1 MTKNQSPRGLDT
13 SAVSSFEDAYSTGGH
28 PSRRARL
35 RESGEYIEPVVE
47 QGESLAESSA
57 DEFAPTVDDIRSGR
71 FPATT
76 ALSIVPP
83 ARGFASEEL
92 LPDSLEAGSSESGT
106 STAGSSA
113 ANATAVVG
121 AHLSGSRRVA
131 SATAESVEKAQ
142 EEKTPNEKAKP
153 SASGAQADSASAKS
167 VPVKKAPGK
176 AKQPSLAKSGS
187 LASLCVMYG
196 AGIAFVTT
204 MVVSNGIGAEGS
216 GEFFRLMALFAIAIS
231 LVTFGADTGLV
242 RTMSAQRAL
251 GRYGVLPQ
259 LIRYGLIPSLVTS
272 VLLVAGVYIYTEIV
286 PMAPQYQAAM
296 RVSSAFVLIA
306 ALMTVFFG
314 ALRGLHRVVTFTLLQ
329 NVLLPTLRFAAVGLV
344 VLFSGQLMDLVY
356 AWTIP
361 VAITAVVALWL
372 LERAFPSEEHV
383 EVLSSEDSPP
393 ETFRSFWGFSS
404 ARGVATIVETILE
417 WIDVLVVTAFLG
429 AAAGGIYGA
438 VNRCVRV
445 GTMIEH
451 TGRVVTGPSISAALA
466 TRQLDR
472 ARDIFLSTTRVLTAL
487 SWPFYLSLAFFGPV
501 LLGFFGKGFEA
512 GAGILWVIC
521 PAAMLSMSAGGV
533 QSVLLM
539 SGKSRW
545 QLLNKLSSLVVAVTL
560 NFTLVPVWGLYGAVT
575 AWASALLI
583 DTFLASYQVFR
594 LVGIRAS
601 AREMAPSLFLGAA
614 VPTVCALASLAF
626 LGQSVLG
633 VIVYVV
639 LLVPVYGA
647 VLYRFRKALGIE
659 RFLSARR
666 AKS

>member
-13 SAVSSFEDAYSTGGH
+13 SAVSSFDDAYSTGGH

-35 RESGEYIEPVVE
+35 RESGEYVEPVVE
-47 QGESLAESSA
+47 EAESSA

-83 ARGFASEEL
+83 AQGFAPKESLPESLVADSEAT
-92 LPDSLEAGSSESGT
+92 DSAD
-106 STAGSSA
+106 
-113 ANATAVVG
+113 
-121 AHLSGSRRVA
+121 A
-131 SATAESVEKAQ
+131 SATAAAGAHLPGSRRIALATAESADSK
-142 EEKTPNEKAKP
+142 
-153 SASGAQADSASAKS
+153 AQADSGS
-167 VPVKKAPGK
+167 VKDAPVSTPAKKAPAKG
-176 AKQPSLAKSGS
+176 KQPSLAKSGS

-259 LIRYGLIPSLVTS
+259 LIRYGLIPALMTS
-272 VLLVAGVYIYTEIV
+272 MLLVAGVYIYTEVV
-286 PMAPQYQAAM
+286 PMAPEYQSAM
-296 RVSSAFVLIA
+296 RVSSAFVLVA

-314 ALRGLHRVVTFTLLQ
+314 ALRGLHRVVTFTVLQ

-356 AWTIP
+356 AWTVP

-372 LERAFPSEEHV
+372 LERAFPNEEHV
-383 EVLSSEDSPP
+383 EVLPSEDSPT

-404 ARGVATIVETILE
+404 ARGVATVVETILE
-417 WIDVLVVTAFLG
+417 WIDVLVVTTFLG

-472 ARDIFLSTTRVLTAL
+472 AREIFLSTTRVLTAL

-501 LLGFFGKGFEA
+501 LLHFFGKGFEA

-601 AREMAPSLFLGAA
+601 VREMAPSLFLGAA
-614 VPTVCALASLAF
+614 VPTACALASLAV

-647 VLYRFRKALGIE
+647 VLFRFRKALGIE

>member
-1 MTKNQSPRGLDT
+1 MTKDQSPRGLDT
-13 SAVSSFEDAYSTGGH
+13 ASVSSFDDAYSMGGH

-35 RESGEYIEPVVE
+35 RESGEYVNPVVE
-47 QGESLAESSA
+47 QSDSQAESSA

-83 ARGFASEEL
+83 AQGFAPEKSL
-92 LPDSLEAGSSESGT
+92 SDSLEASSSGT
-106 STAGSSA
+106 STAGSSEA
-113 ANATAVVG
+113 SSATVVG
-121 AHLSGSRRVA
+121 AHLPGSRRTA
-131 SATAESVEKAQ
+131 SATVESADSKAQ
-142 EEKTPNEKAKP
+142 T
-153 SASGAQADSASAKS
+153 DSASAKDA
-167 VPVKKAPGK
+167 PAKDAPAKKAPTKG
-176 AKQPSLAKSGS
+176 KQPSLAKSGS

-259 LIRYGLIPSLVTS
+259 LIQYGLIPSLVTS
-272 VLLVAGVYIYTEIV
+272 VLLVAGVYIYTEVV
-286 PMAPQYQAAM
+286 PMAPEYQSAM
-296 RVSSAFVLIA
+296 RVSSAFVLVA

-314 ALRGLHRVVTFTLLQ
+314 ALRGLHRVVTFTVLQ

-344 VLFSGQLMDLVY
+344 VLFSGQLMELVY

-372 LERAFPSEEHV
+372 LERAFPNEEHV
-383 EVLSSEDSPP
+383 EVLPSEDSPT

-404 ARGVATIVETILE
+404 ARGVATVVETILE

-472 ARDIFLSTTRVLTAL
+472 AREIFLSTTRVLTAL

-501 LLGFFGKGFEA
+501 LLHFFGKGFEA

-601 AREMAPSLFLGAA
+601 VREMAPSLFLGAA
-614 VPTVCALASLAF
+614 VPTACALASLAV

-647 VLYRFRKALGIE
+647 VLFRFRKALGIE

>member
-1 MTKNQSPRGLDT
+1 MTNPADMASG
-13 SAVSSFEDAYSTGGH
+13 GGH
-28 PSRRARL
+28 PRRRARL
-35 RESGEYIEPVVE
+35 RKEA
-47 QGESLAESSA
+47 QALAEEVA
-57 DEFAPTVDDIRSGR
+57 LAEEYDEFVPTVDDIRSGR

-76 ALSIVPP
+76 ALPIVPP
-83 ARGFASEEL
+83 ARDFAS
-92 LPDSLEAGSSESGT
+92 AG
-106 STAGSSA
+106 GSSA
-113 ANATAVVG
+113 FSESSPSVASVESADVRPGG
-121 AHLSGSRRVA
+121 AHRGGSRRMVR
-131 SATAESVEKAQ
+131 SGSV
-142 EEKTPNEKAKP
+142 
-153 SASGAQADSASAKS
+153 SGASSASAVQAAK
-167 VPVKKAPGK
+167 VGQGK
-176 AKQPSLAKSGS
+176 KQPSLAKSGS

-204 MVVSNGIGAEGS
+204 MVVSNGIGAAGS

-242 RTMSAQRAL
+242 RTISAQRAL
-251 GRYGVLPQ
+251 GRYGLLPQ
-259 LIRYGLIPSLVTS
+259 LIRYGLVPSLVTS
-272 VLLVAGVYIYTEIV
+272 VFLIAGVYVYSFLV
-286 PMAPQYQAAM
+286 PMAPEYQAAM

-314 ALRGLHRVVTFTLLQ
+314 ALRGLHRVVTFTVLQ

-356 AWTIP
+356 AWTVP
-361 VAITAVVALWL
+361 VAITAIVALWL
-372 LERAFPSEEHV
+372 LERAFPNEEHM
-383 EVLSSEDSPP
+383 ELLPSEDSPE
-393 ETFRSFWGFSS
+393 ETFRSFWSFSS
-404 ARGVATIVETILE
+404 ARGVATVVETILE

-429 AAAGGIYGA
+429 AAAGGVYGA

-466 TRQLDR
+466 TRQLNR

-501 LLGFFGKGFEA
+501 LLHFFGKGFES

-545 QLLNKLSSLVVAVTL
+545 QLLNKLSSLVVAVVL

-575 AWASALLI
+575 AWSSALLI

-601 AREMAPSLFLGAA
+601 WREMTPSLFLGAA
-614 VPTVCALASLAF
+614 VPTVCALVALLL

-633 VIVYVV
+633 VIVYAV
-639 LLVPVYGA
+639 LLVPVYGG
-647 VLYRFRKALGIE
+647 VLFRFRKALGIE

-666 AKS
+666 AKSVTS

>member
-1 MTKNQSPRGLDT
+1 MTKDQSPRGLDT
-13 SAVSSFEDAYSTGGH
+13 ASVSSFDDAYSMGGH

-35 RESGEYIEPVVE
+35 RESGEYVDPVVE
-47 QGESLAESSA
+47 QSDSQAESSA

-83 ARGFASEEL
+83 AQGFAPEKSL
-92 LPDSLEAGSSESGT
+92 SDSLEASSSGT
-106 STAGSSA
+106 STAGSSEA
-113 ANATAVVG
+113 SSATVVG
-121 AHLSGSRRVA
+121 AHLPGSRRTA
-131 SATAESVEKAQ
+131 SATVESADSKAQ
-142 EEKTPNEKAKP
+142 T
-153 SASGAQADSASAKS
+153 DSASAK
-167 VPVKKAPGK
+167 KAPTKG
-176 AKQPSLAKSGS
+176 KQPSLAKSGS

-259 LIRYGLIPSLVTS
+259 LIQYGLIPSLVTS
-272 VLLVAGVYIYTEIV
+272 VLLVAGVYIYTEVV
-286 PMAPQYQAAM
+286 PMAPEYQSAM
-296 RVSSAFVLIA
+296 RVSSAFVLVA

-314 ALRGLHRVVTFTLLQ
+314 ALRGLHRVVTFTVLQ

-344 VLFSGQLMDLVY
+344 VLFSGQLMELVY

-372 LERAFPSEEHV
+372 LERAFPNEEHV
-383 EVLSSEDSPP
+383 EVLPSEDSPT

-404 ARGVATIVETILE
+404 ARGVATVVETILE

-472 ARDIFLSTTRVLTAL
+472 AREIFLSTTRVLTAL

-501 LLGFFGKGFEA
+501 LLHFFGKGFEA

-601 AREMAPSLFLGAA
+601 VREMAPSLFLGAA
-614 VPTVCALASLAF
+614 VPTACALASLAV

-647 VLYRFRKALGIE
+647 VLFRFRKALGIE

>member
-1 MTKNQSPRGLDT
+1 MTKNQSPRGLET
-13 SAVSSFEDAYSTGGH
+13 TAVSAFDDAYSTGGH

-35 RESGEYIEPVVE
+35 RESGEYVEPVVE
-47 QGESLAESSA
+47 QADSLAESSA

-83 ARGFASEEL
+83 ARGFASEES
-92 LPDSLEAGSSESGT
+92 LPDSVEAGSLGSGT
-106 STAGSSA
+106 SAAGSSA
-113 ANATAVVG
+113 ANATAVAG
-121 AHLSGSRRVA
+121 AHLAGSRRVA
-131 SATAESVEKAQ
+131 PATAESANKVQ
-142 EEKTPNEKAKP
+142 CEKTDSSVAVAET
-153 SASGAQADSASAKS
+153 DSASAKS
-167 VPVKKAPGK
+167 APVKKTPGK
-176 AKQPSLAKSGS
+176 GKQPSLAKSGS

-216 GEFFRLMALFAIAIS
+216 GEFFRLMALFAISIS
-231 LVTFGADTGLV
+231 LVTFGADSGLV

-272 VLLVAGVYIYTEIV
+272 VLLVAGVYIYTELV
-286 PMAPQYQAAM
+286 PMAPEYQAAM
-296 RVSSAFVLIA
+296 RVSSAFILVA

-356 AWTIP
+356 AWTVP
-361 VAITAVVALWL
+361 VAITAVVALWR

-383 EVLSSEDSPP
+383 EVLPSEDSPT

-404 ARGVATIVETILE
+404 ARGVATVVETILE
-417 WIDVLVVTAFLG
+417 WIDVLVVAAFLG
-429 AAAGGIYGA
+429 AAAGGVYGA

-445 GTMIEH
+445 GAMIEH

-472 ARDIFLSTTRVLTAL
+472 AREIFLSTTRVLTAL

-601 AREMAPSLFLGAA
+601 LREMAPSLFLGAA
-614 VPTVCALASLAF
+614 VPTACALVSLTF

-633 VIVYVV
+633 LIVYVV

>member
-1 MTKNQSPRGLDT
+1 MTKNQSPRGLET
-13 SAVSSFEDAYSTGGH
+13 TAVSAFDDAYSTGGH

-35 RESGEYIEPVVE
+35 RESGEYVDPVVE
-47 QGESLAESSA
+47 QADSQAESST

-131 SATAESVEKAQ
+131 SATAESADSK
-142 EEKTPNEKAKP
+142 
-153 SASGAQADSASAKS
+153 AQADSASVKDAP
-167 VPVKKAPGK
+167 VNTPVKKAPAKG
-176 AKQPSLAKSGS
+176 KQPSLAKSGS

-272 VLLVAGVYIYTEIV
+272 VLLVAGVYIYTEMV
-286 PMAPQYQAAM
+286 PMAPEYQAAM
-296 RVSSAFVLIA
+296 RVSSAFVLVA

-344 VLFSGQLMDLVY
+344 VLFSGQLMELVY

-383 EVLSSEDSPP
+383 EVLPSEDSPT

-404 ARGVATIVETILE
+404 ARGVATVVETILE

-472 ARDIFLSTTRVLTAL
+472 AREIFLSTTRVLTAL

-501 LLGFFGKGFEA
+501 LLHFFGKGFEA

-601 AREMAPSLFLGAA
+601 VREMAPSLFLGAA

-647 VLYRFRKALGIE
+647 VLFRFRKALGIE

>member
-1 MTKNQSPRGLDT
+1 MTKDQSPRGLDT
-13 SAVSSFEDAYSTGGH
+13 ASVSSFDDAYSMGGH

-35 RESGEYIEPVVE
+35 RESGEYVDPVVE
-47 QGESLAESSA
+47 QSDSQAESSA

-83 ARGFASEEL
+83 AQGFAPEKSL
-92 LPDSLEAGSSESGT
+92 SDSLEASSSGT
-106 STAGSSA
+106 STAGSSEA
-113 ANATAVVG
+113 SSATVVG
-121 AHLSGSRRVA
+121 AHLPGSRRTA
-131 SATAESVEKAQ
+131 SATVESADSKAQ
-142 EEKTPNEKAKP
+142 T
-153 SASGAQADSASAKS
+153 DSASAKDA
-167 VPVKKAPGK
+167 PAKKAPTKG
-176 AKQPSLAKSGS
+176 KQPSLAKSGS

-259 LIRYGLIPSLVTS
+259 LIQYGLIPSLVTS
-272 VLLVAGVYIYTEIV
+272 VLLVAGVYIYTEVV
-286 PMAPQYQAAM
+286 PMAPEYQSAM
-296 RVSSAFVLIA
+296 RVSSAFVLVA

-314 ALRGLHRVVTFTLLQ
+314 ALRGLHRVVTFTVLQ

-344 VLFSGQLMDLVY
+344 VLFSGQLMELVY

-372 LERAFPSEEHV
+372 LERAFPNEEHV
-383 EVLSSEDSPP
+383 EVLPSEDSPT

-404 ARGVATIVETILE
+404 ARGVATVVETILE

-472 ARDIFLSTTRVLTAL
+472 AREIFLSTTRVLTAL

-501 LLGFFGKGFEA
+501 LLHFFGKGFEA

-601 AREMAPSLFLGAA
+601 VREMAPSLFLGAA
-614 VPTVCALASLAF
+614 VPTACALASLAVM
-626 LGQSVLG
+626 GQSVLG

-647 VLYRFRKALGIE
+647 VLFRFRKALGVE

>member
-1 MTKNQSPRGLDT
+1 MTKDQSPRGLDT
-13 SAVSSFEDAYSTGGH
+13 ASVSSFDDAYSMGGH

-35 RESGEYIEPVVE
+35 RESGEYVDPVVE
-47 QGESLAESSA
+47 QSDSQAESSA

-83 ARGFASEEL
+83 AQGFAPEKSL
-92 LPDSLEAGSSESGT
+92 SDSLEASSSGT
-106 STAGSSA
+106 STAGSSEA
-113 ANATAVVG
+113 SSATVVG
-121 AHLSGSRRVA
+121 AHLPGSRRTA
-131 SATAESVEKAQ
+131 SATVESADSKAQ
-142 EEKTPNEKAKP
+142 T
-153 SASGAQADSASAKS
+153 DSASAKDA
-167 VPVKKAPGK
+167 PAKKAPTKG
-176 AKQPSLAKSGS
+176 KQPSLAKSGS

-272 VLLVAGVYIYTEIV
+272 VLLVVGVYVYTEIA
-286 PMAPQYQAAM
+286 PMAPEYQAAM
-296 RVSSAFVLIA
+296 RVSSAFVLVA

-314 ALRGLHRVVTFTLLQ
+314 ALRGLHRVVTFTVLQ

-344 VLFSGQLMDLVY
+344 VLFSGQLMELVY

-372 LERAFPSEEHV
+372 LERAFPNEEHV
-383 EVLSSEDSPP
+383 EVLPSEDSPT

-404 ARGVATIVETILE
+404 ARGVATVVETILE

-472 ARDIFLSTTRVLTAL
+472 AREIFLSTTRVLTAL

-501 LLGFFGKGFEA
+501 LLHFFGKGFEA

-601 AREMAPSLFLGAA
+601 VREMAPSLFLGAA
-614 VPTVCALASLAF
+614 VPTACALASLAV

-647 VLYRFRKALGIE
+647 VLFRFRKALGIE

>member
-1 MTKNQSPRGLDT
+1 MTNNQSPRGLDT
-13 SAVSSFEDAYSTGGH
+13 SAVSSFDDAYSTGGH

-35 RESGEYIEPVVE
+35 RESGEYMDPVVE
-47 QGESLAESSA
+47 QTDSVA

-83 ARGFASEEL
+83 ARGFASEES
-92 LPDSLEAGSSESGT
+92 LPDSLEAGT
-106 STAGSSA
+106 SDAGSSA
-113 ANATAVVG
+113 ASATAVAG

-131 SATAESVEKAQ
+131 SATAESADSKV
-142 EEKTPNEKAKP
+142 
-153 SASGAQADSASAKS
+153 QADSASTKNA
-167 VPVKKAPGK
+167 PVTKAPAKG
-176 AKQPSLAKSGS
+176 KQPSLAKSGS

-272 VLLVAGVYIYTEIV
+272 VLLVVGVYVYTEIA
-286 PMAPQYQAAM
+286 PMAPEYQAAM
-296 RVSSAFVLIA
+296 RVSSAFVLVA

-314 ALRGLHRVVTFTLLQ
+314 ALRGLHRVVTFTVLQ

-344 VLFSGQLMDLVY
+344 VLFSGQLMELVY

-372 LERAFPSEEHV
+372 LERAFPNEEHV
-383 EVLSSEDSPP
+383 EVLPSEDSPT

-404 ARGVATIVETILE
+404 ARGVATVVETILE

-472 ARDIFLSTTRVLTAL
+472 ARDIF
-487 SWPFYLSLAFFGPV
+487 
-501 LLGFFGKGFEA
+501 
-512 GAGILWVIC
+512 
-521 PAAMLSMSAGGV
+521 
-533 QSVLLM
+533 
-539 SGKSRW
+539 
-545 QLLNKLSSLVVAVTL
+545 
-560 NFTLVPVWGLYGAVT
+560 
-575 AWASALLI
+575 
-583 DTFLASYQVFR
+583 
-594 LVGIRAS
+594 
-601 AREMAPSLFLGAA
+601 
-614 VPTVCALASLAF
+614 
-626 LGQSVLG
+626 
-633 VIVYVV
+633 
-639 LLVPVYGA
+639 
-647 VLYRFRKALGIE
+647 
-659 RFLSARR
+659 
-666 AKS
+666 

>member
-1 MTKNQSPRGLDT
+1 MTKNQSPRGLET
-13 SAVSSFEDAYSTGGH
+13 TAVSAFDDAYSTGGH
-28 PSRRARL
+28 PSHRARL
-35 RESGEYIEPVVE
+35 RESGEYVEPVVE
-47 QGESLAESSA
+47 QADSLAESSA

-83 ARGFASEEL
+83 ARGFASEES
-92 LPDSLEAGSSESGT
+92 LPDSVEAGSLGSGT
-106 STAGSSA
+106 SAAGSSA
-113 ANATAVVG
+113 ANATAVAG
-121 AHLSGSRRVA
+121 AHLAGSRRVA
-131 SATAESVEKAQ
+131 PATAESANKVQ
-142 EEKTPNEKAKP
+142 CEKTDSSVAVAET
-153 SASGAQADSASAKS
+153 DSASAKS
-167 VPVKKAPGK
+167 APVKKTPGK
-176 AKQPSLAKSGS
+176 GKQPSLAKSGS

-216 GEFFRLMALFAIAIS
+216 GEFFRLMALFAISIS

-272 VLLVAGVYIYTEIV
+272 VLLVAGVYIYTELV
-286 PMAPQYQAAM
+286 PMAPEYQAAM
-296 RVSSAFVLIA
+296 RVSSAFILVA

-356 AWTIP
+356 AWTVP
-361 VAITAVVALWL
+361 VAITAVVALWR

-383 EVLSSEDSPP
+383 EVLPSEDSPT

-404 ARGVATIVETILE
+404 ARGVATVVETILE
-417 WIDVLVVTAFLG
+417 WIDVLVVAAFLG
-429 AAAGGIYGA
+429 AAAGGVYGA

-445 GTMIEH
+445 GAMIEH

-472 ARDIFLSTTRVLTAL
+472 AREIFLSTTRVLTAL

-501 LLGFFGKGFEA
+501 LLGFFGKGFES

-601 AREMAPSLFLGAA
+601 LREMAPSLFLGAA
-614 VPTVCALASLAF
+614 VPTACALVSLTF

-633 VIVYVV
+633 LIVYVV

>member
-1 MTKNQSPRGLDT
+1 
-13 SAVSSFEDAYSTGGH
+13 
-28 PSRRARL
+28 
-35 RESGEYIEPVVE
+35 
-47 QGESLAESSA
+47 
-57 DEFAPTVDDIRSGR
+57 
-71 FPATT
+71 
-76 ALSIVPP
+76 
-83 ARGFASEEL
+83 
-92 LPDSLEAGSSESGT
+92 
-106 STAGSSA
+106 
-113 ANATAVVG
+113 
-121 AHLSGSRRVA
+121 
-131 SATAESVEKAQ
+131 
-142 EEKTPNEKAKP
+142 
-153 SASGAQADSASAKS
+153 
-167 VPVKKAPGK
+167 
-176 AKQPSLAKSGS
+176 
-187 LASLCVMYG
+187 MYG

-259 LIRYGLIPSLVTS
+259 LIRYGLIPALMTS
-272 VLLVAGVYIYTEIV
+272 VLLVAGVYIYTEVV
-286 PMAPQYQAAM
+286 PMAPEYQSAM
-296 RVSSAFVLIA
+296 RVSSAFVLVA

-314 ALRGLHRVVTFTLLQ
+314 ALRGLHRVVTFTVLQ

-356 AWTIP
+356 AWTVP

-372 LERAFPSEEHV
+372 LERAFPNEEHV
-383 EVLSSEDSPP
+383 EVLPSEDSPT

-404 ARGVATIVETILE
+404 ARGVATVVETILE

-472 ARDIFLSTTRVLTAL
+472 AREIFLSTTRVLTAL

-501 LLGFFGKGFEA
+501 LLHFFGKGFEA

-601 AREMAPSLFLGAA
+601 VREMAPSLFLGAA
-614 VPTVCALASLAF
+614 VPTACALASLAV

-647 VLYRFRKALGIE
+647 VLFRFRKALGIE

>member
-1 MTKNQSPRGLDT
+1 MTKNQSPRGIDT
-13 SAVSSFEDAYSTGGH
+13 SAVSAFEDAYSMGGH

-35 RESGEYIEPVVE
+35 RESGEYVNPVAE
-47 QGESLAESSA
+47 QADSQAESSA
-57 DEFAPTVDDIRSGR
+57 DELAPTVDDIRSGR

-83 ARGFASEEL
+83 ARGFASEES
-92 LPDSLEAGSSESGT
+92 LPDSLEAGSSETGSLESGT
-106 STAGSSA
+106 SPAGSSA
-113 ANATAVVG
+113 GSATAVVG
-121 AHLSGSRRVA
+121 AHLSGSRRA
-131 SATAESVEKAQ
+131 APATAESA
-142 EEKTPNEKAKP
+142 EEARP

-167 VPVKKAPGK
+167 APVKKVPGK
-176 AKQPSLAKSGS
+176 GKQPSLAKSGS

-272 VLLVAGVYIYTEIV
+272 VLLVAGVYIYTEVV
-286 PMAPQYQAAM
+286 PMAPEYQAAM
-296 RVSSAFVLIA
+296 RVSSAFVLVA

-314 ALRGLHRVVTFTLLQ
+314 ALRGLHRVVTFTVLQ

-356 AWTIP
+356 AWTVP

-372 LERAFPSEEHV
+372 LERTFPSEEHV
-383 EVLSSEDSPP
+383 EVLPSEDSPT

-404 ARGVATIVETILE
+404 ARGVATVVETILE

-472 ARDIFLSTTRVLTAL
+472 AREIFLSTTRVLTAL

-501 LLGFFGKGFEA
+501 LLHFFGKGFEA

-601 AREMAPSLFLGAA
+601 VREMAPSLFLGAA
-614 VPTVCALASLAF
+614 VPTACALASLAV

-647 VLYRFRKALGIE
+647 VLFRFRKALGIE

>member
-1 MTKNQSPRGLDT
+1 MTKNQSPRGIDT
-13 SAVSSFEDAYSTGGH
+13 SAVSSFDDAYSVSGH

-35 RESGEYIEPVVE
+35 RESGEYMEPVAE
-47 QGESLAESSA
+47 QADSQAESSA

-83 ARGFASEEL
+83 ARGFASEES
-92 LPDSLEAGSSESGT
+92 LPDSLEAGSSETGSSVSDT
-106 STAGSSA
+106 SPAGSSA
-113 ANATAVVG
+113 ANATAVAG

-131 SATAESVEKAQ
+131 PATAESAEKA
-142 EEKTPNEKAKP
+142 TP
-153 SASGAQADSASAKS
+153 SASGTQADSASAKS
-167 VPVKKAPGK
+167 APVKKVPGK
-176 AKQPSLAKSGS
+176 GKQPSLAKSGS

-272 VLLVAGVYIYTEIV
+272 VLLVAGVYIYTELV
-286 PMAPQYQAAM
+286 PMAPEYQAAM

-314 ALRGLHRVVTFTLLQ
+314 ALRGLHRVVTFTVLQ

-344 VLFSGQLMDLVY
+344 VLFSGQFMDLVY

-383 EVLSSEDSPP
+383 EVLPSEDSPT

-404 ARGVATIVETILE
+404 ARGVATVVETILE

-487 SWPFYLSLAFFGPV
+487 SWPFYLSLAFFGPT

-601 AREMAPSLFLGAA
+601 VREMAPSLFLGAA
-614 VPTVCALASLAF
+614 VPTVCALVSLTF
-626 LGQSVLG
+626 LGQNVLG

>member
-1 MTKNQSPRGLDT
+1 MTKDQSPRGLDT
-13 SAVSSFEDAYSTGGH
+13 ASVSSFDDAYSMGGH

-35 RESGEYIEPVVE
+35 RESGEYVNPVVE
-47 QGESLAESSA
+47 QSDSQAESSA

-83 ARGFASEEL
+83 AQGFA
-92 LPDSLEAGSSESGT
+92 PKDSLPESLVVGSEATDS
-106 STAGSSA
+106 ADASA
-113 ANATAVVG
+113 AAG
-121 AHLSGSRRVA
+121 AHLPGSRRVA
-131 SATAESVEKAQ
+131 SATAESADSK
-142 EEKTPNEKAKP
+142 
-153 SASGAQADSASAKS
+153 AQADSGS
-167 VPVKKAPGK
+167 VKDAPVSTPAKKAPAKG
-176 AKQPSLAKSGS
+176 KQPSLAKSGS

-286 PMAPQYQAAM
+286 PMAPEYQAAM
-296 RVSSAFVLIA
+296 RVSSAFVLVA

-314 ALRGLHRVVTFTLLQ
+314 ALRGLHRVVTFTVLQ

-356 AWTIP
+356 AWTVP

-383 EVLSSEDSPP
+383 EVLPSEDSPA

-404 ARGVATIVETILE
+404 ARGVATVVETILE

-429 AAAGGIYGA
+429 AAAGGVYGA

-472 ARDIFLSTTRVLTAL
+472 AREIFLSTTRVLTAL

-601 AREMAPSLFLGAA
+601 VREMAPSLFLGAA
-614 VPTVCALASLAF
+614 VPTACALVSLTF

>member
-1 MTKNQSPRGLDT
+1 MTKDQSPRGLDT
-13 SAVSSFEDAYSTGGH
+13 ASVSSFDDAYSMGGH

-35 RESGEYIEPVVE
+35 RESGEYVDPVVE
-47 QGESLAESSA
+47 QSDSQAESSA

-83 ARGFASEEL
+83 AQGFTSEDS
-92 LPDSLEAGSSESGT
+92 LPDSLVANSSSSGT
-106 STAGSSA
+106 SAAGSSA
-113 ANATAVVG
+113 ASATAMAG
-121 AHLSGSRRVA
+121 AHLPGSRRIA
-131 SATAESVEKAQ
+131 PSTAEPADKVQ
-142 EEKTPNEKAKP
+142 GEKT
-153 SASGAQADSASAKS
+153 DSSVAVTKTDSVSAKD
-167 VPVKKAPGK
+167 VPAKKAPAKG
-176 AKQPSLAKSGS
+176 KQPSLAKSGS

-272 VLLVAGVYIYTEIV
+272 VLLVVGVYVYTEIA
-286 PMAPQYQAAM
+286 PMAPEYQAAM
-296 RVSSAFVLIA
+296 RVSSAFVLVA

-356 AWTIP
+356 AWTVP

-383 EVLSSEDSPP
+383 EVLPSEDSPT
-393 ETFRSFWGFSS
+393 ETFRSFWSFSS
-404 ARGVATIVETILE
+404 ARGVATVVETILE

-429 AAAGGIYGA
+429 AAAGGVYGA

-472 ARDIFLSTTRVLTAL
+472 AREIFLSTTRVLTAL

-601 AREMAPSLFLGAA
+601 IREMAPSLFLGAA
-614 VPTVCALASLAF
+614 VPTACALVSLTF

>member
-13 SAVSSFEDAYSTGGH
+13 SAVSSFDDAYSTGGH

-35 RESGEYIEPVVE
+35 RESGEYVEPVVE
-47 QGESLAESSA
+47 QADSEAESSA

-83 ARGFASEEL
+83 AQGFTFEES
-92 LPDSLEAGSSESGT
+92 LPDSLEASSSGT
-106 STAGSSA
+106 SDAGSSA
-113 ANATAVVG
+113 ASATAVAG

-131 SATAESVEKAQ
+131 SATAESADSKV
-142 EEKTPNEKAKP
+142 
-153 SASGAQADSASAKS
+153 QADSASTKNA
-167 VPVKKAPGK
+167 PVTKAPAKG
-176 AKQPSLAKSGS
+176 KQPSLAKSGS

-272 VLLVAGVYIYTEIV
+272 VLLVVGVYVYTEIA
-286 PMAPQYQAAM
+286 PMAPEYQAAM
-296 RVSSAFVLIA
+296 RVSSAFVLVA

-314 ALRGLHRVVTFTLLQ
+314 ALRGLHRVVTFTVLQ

-356 AWTIP
+356 AWTVP

-383 EVLSSEDSPP
+383 EVLPSEDSPA

-404 ARGVATIVETILE
+404 ARGVATVVETILE

-472 ARDIFLSTTRVLTAL
+472 AREIFLSTTRVLTAL

-501 LLGFFGKGFEA
+501 LLGFFGKGFES

-601 AREMAPSLFLGAA
+601 IREMAPSLFLGAA
-614 VPTVCALASLAF
+614 VPTACALVSLTF

-647 VLYRFRKALGIE
+647 VLFRFRKALGIE

>member
-1 MTKNQSPRGLDT
+1 MTKNQSPRGLET
-13 SAVSSFEDAYSTGGH
+13 TAVSAFDDAYSTGGH

-35 RESGEYIEPVVE
+35 RESGEYVEPVVE
-47 QGESLAESSA
+47 QADSLAESSA

-83 ARGFASEEL
+83 ARGFASEES
-92 LPDSLEAGSSESGT
+92 LPDSVEAGSLGSGT
-106 STAGSSA
+106 SAAGSSA
-113 ANATAVVG
+113 ANATAVAG
-121 AHLSGSRRVA
+121 AHLAGSRRVA
-131 SATAESVEKAQ
+131 PATAESANKVQ
-142 EEKTPNEKAKP
+142 CEKTDSSVAVAET
-153 SASGAQADSASAKS
+153 DSASAKS
-167 VPVKKAPGK
+167 APVKKTPGK
-176 AKQPSLAKSGS
+176 GKQPSLAKSGS

-216 GEFFRLMALFAIAIS
+216 GEFFRLMALFAISIS

-272 VLLVAGVYIYTEIV
+272 VLLVAGVYIYTELV
-286 PMAPQYQAAM
+286 PMAPEYQAAM
-296 RVSSAFVLIA
+296 RVSSAFILVA

-356 AWTIP
+356 AWTVP
-361 VAITAVVALWL
+361 VAITAVVALWR

-383 EVLSSEDSPP
+383 EVLPSEDSPT

-404 ARGVATIVETILE
+404 ARGVATVVETILE
-417 WIDVLVVTAFLG
+417 WIDVLVVAAFLG
-429 AAAGGIYGA
+429 AAAGGVYGA

-445 GTMIEH
+445 GAMIEH

-472 ARDIFLSTTRVLTAL
+472 AREIFLSTTRVLTAL
-487 SWPFYLSLAFFGPV
+487 SWPFYLSLAFFSPV

-521 PAAMLSMSAGGV
+521 PAAMLSISAGGV

-601 AREMAPSLFLGAA
+601 LREMAPSLFLGAA
-614 VPTVCALASLAF
+614 VPTACALVSLTF

-633 VIVYVV
+633 LIVYVV

>member
-1 MTKNQSPRGLDT
+1 MTKNQSPRGLET
-13 SAVSSFEDAYSTGGH
+13 TAVSAFDDAYSTGGH

-35 RESGEYIEPVVE
+35 RESGEYVDPVVE
-47 QGESLAESSA
+47 QADSQAESST

-131 SATAESVEKAQ
+131 SATAESADSK
-142 EEKTPNEKAKP
+142 
-153 SASGAQADSASAKS
+153 AQADSASVKDAP
-167 VPVKKAPGK
+167 VNTPVKKAPAKG
-176 AKQPSLAKSGS
+176 KQPSLAKSGS

-272 VLLVAGVYIYTEIV
+272 VLLVAGVYIYTEMV
-286 PMAPQYQAAM
+286 PMAPEYQAAM
-296 RVSSAFVLIA
+296 RVSSAFVLVA

-356 AWTIP
+356 AWTVP

-372 LERAFPSEEHV
+372 LERAFPNEEHV
-383 EVLSSEDSPP
+383 EVLPSEEAPT

-404 ARGVATIVETILE
+404 ARGVATVVETILE

-472 ARDIFLSTTRVLTAL
+472 AREIFLSTTRVLTAL

-501 LLGFFGKGFEA
+501 LLGFFGKGFES

-601 AREMAPSLFLGAA
+601 VREMAPSLFLGAA
-614 VPTVCALASLAF
+614 VPTACALVSLTF

>member
-1 MTKNQSPRGLDT
+1 MTKNQSPRGLET
-13 SAVSSFEDAYSTGGH
+13 TAVSAFDDAYSTGGH

-35 RESGEYIEPVVE
+35 RESGEYVDPVVE
-47 QGESLAESSA
+47 QADSQAESST

-131 SATAESVEKAQ
+131 SATAESADSK
-142 EEKTPNEKAKP
+142 
-153 SASGAQADSASAKS
+153 AQADSASVKDAP
-167 VPVKKAPGK
+167 VNTPVKKAPAKG
-176 AKQPSLAKSGS
+176 KQPSLAKSGS

-272 VLLVAGVYIYTEIV
+272 VLLVAGVYIYTEMV
-286 PMAPQYQAAM
+286 PMAPEYQAAM
-296 RVSSAFVLIA
+296 RVSSAFVLVA

-356 AWTIP
+356 AWTVP

-372 LERAFPSEEHV
+372 LERAFPNEEHV
-383 EVLSSEDSPP
+383 EVLPSEEAPT

-404 ARGVATIVETILE
+404 ARGVATVVETILE

-501 LLGFFGKGFEA
+501 LLHFFGKGFES

-545 QLLNKLSSLVVAVTL
+545 QLLNKLSSLVVAVVL

-575 AWASALLI
+575 AWSSALLI

-601 AREMAPSLFLGAA
+601 WREMAPSLFLGAA
-614 VPTVCALASLAF
+614 VPTACALVALLL

-639 LLVPVYGA
+639 LLVPVYRG
-647 VLYRFRKALGIE
+647 VLFRFRKALGIE

-666 AKS
+666 AKSAAS

>member
-1 MTKNQSPRGLDT
+1 MTKNQSPRGLET
-13 SAVSSFEDAYSTGGH
+13 TAVSAFDDAYSTGGH

-35 RESGEYIEPVVE
+35 RESGEYVEPVVE
-47 QGESLAESSA
+47 QADSLAESSA

-83 ARGFASEEL
+83 ARGFASEES
-92 LPDSLEAGSSESGT
+92 LPDSVEAGSLGSGT
-106 STAGSSA
+106 SAAGSSA
-113 ANATAVVG
+113 ANATAVAG
-121 AHLSGSRRVA
+121 AHLAGSRRVA
-131 SATAESVEKAQ
+131 PATAESANKVQ
-142 EEKTPNEKAKP
+142 CEKTDSSVAVAET
-153 SASGAQADSASAKS
+153 DSASAKS
-167 VPVKKAPGK
+167 APVKKTPGK
-176 AKQPSLAKSGS
+176 GKQPSLAKSGS

-216 GEFFRLMALFAIAIS
+216 GEFFRLMALFAISIS

-272 VLLVAGVYIYTEIV
+272 VLLVAGVYIYTELV
-286 PMAPQYQAAM
+286 PMAPEYQAAM
-296 RVSSAFVLIA
+296 RVSSAFILVA

-356 AWTIP
+356 AWTVP
-361 VAITAVVALWL
+361 VAITAVVALWR

-383 EVLSSEDSPP
+383 EVLPSEDSPT

-404 ARGVATIVETILE
+404 ARGVATVMETILE
-417 WIDVLVVTAFLG
+417 WIDVLVVTAFSG
-429 AAAGGIYGA
+429 AVAGGVYGA

-445 GTMIEH
+445 GAMIEH

-472 ARDIFLSTTRVLTAL
+472 AREIFLSTTRVLTAL

-512 GAGILWVIC
+512 GAGIIWVIC

-601 AREMAPSLFLGAA
+601 LREMAPSLFLGAA
-614 VPTVCALASLAF
+614 VPTACALVSLTF

-633 VIVYVV
+633 LIVYVV

>member
-1 MTKNQSPRGLDT
+1 MTKDQSPRGLDT
-13 SAVSSFEDAYSTGGH
+13 ASVSSFDDAYSMGGH

-35 RESGEYIEPVVE
+35 RESGEYVDPVVE
-47 QGESLAESSA
+47 QSDSQAESSA

-83 ARGFASEEL
+83 AQGFAPEKSL
-92 LPDSLEAGSSESGT
+92 SDSLEASSSGT
-106 STAGSSA
+106 STAGSSEA
-113 ANATAVVG
+113 SSATVVG
-121 AHLSGSRRVA
+121 AHLPGSRRTA
-131 SATAESVEKAQ
+131 SATVESADSKAQ
-142 EEKTPNEKAKP
+142 T
-153 SASGAQADSASAKS
+153 DSASAKDA
-167 VPVKKAPGK
+167 PAKDAPAKKAPTKG
-176 AKQPSLAKSGS
+176 KQPSLAKSGS

-259 LIRYGLIPSLVTS
+259 LIQYGLIPSLVTS
-272 VLLVAGVYIYTEIV
+272 VLLVAGVYIYTEVV
-286 PMAPQYQAAM
+286 PMAPEYQSAM
-296 RVSSAFVLIA
+296 RVSSAFVLVA

-314 ALRGLHRVVTFTLLQ
+314 ALRGLHRVVTFTVLQ

-344 VLFSGQLMDLVY
+344 VLFSGQLMELVY

-372 LERAFPSEEHV
+372 LERAFPNEEHV
-383 EVLSSEDSPP
+383 EVLPSEDSPT

-404 ARGVATIVETILE
+404 ARGVATVVETILE

-472 ARDIFLSTTRVLTAL
+472 AREIFLSTTRVLTAL

-501 LLGFFGKGFEA
+501 LLHFFGKGFEA

-601 AREMAPSLFLGAA
+601 VREMAPSLFLGAA

-647 VLYRFRKALGIE
+647 VLFRFRKALGIE

>member
-1 MTKNQSPRGLDT
+1 MTKDQSPRGLDT
-13 SAVSSFEDAYSTGGH
+13 ASVSSFDDAYSMGGH

-35 RESGEYIEPVVE
+35 RESGEYVDPVVE
-47 QGESLAESSA
+47 QSDSQAESSA

-83 ARGFASEEL
+83 AQGFAPEKSL
-92 LPDSLEAGSSESGT
+92 SDSLEASSSGT
-106 STAGSSA
+106 STAGSSEA
-113 ANATAVVG
+113 SSATVVG
-121 AHLSGSRRVA
+121 AHLPGSRRTA
-131 SATAESVEKAQ
+131 SATVESADSKAQ
-142 EEKTPNEKAKP
+142 T
-153 SASGAQADSASAKS
+153 DSASAKDA
-167 VPVKKAPGK
+167 PAKKAPTKG
-176 AKQPSLAKSGS
+176 KQPSLAKSGS

-259 LIRYGLIPSLVTS
+259 LIRYGLIPALMTS
-272 VLLVAGVYIYTEIV
+272 MLLVAGVYIYTEVV
-286 PMAPQYQAAM
+286 PMAPEYQSAM
-296 RVSSAFVLIA
+296 RVSSAFVLVA

-314 ALRGLHRVVTFTLLQ
+314 ALRGLHRVVTFTVLQ

-356 AWTIP
+356 AWTVP

-372 LERAFPSEEHV
+372 LERAFPNEEHV
-383 EVLSSEDSPP
+383 EVLPSEDSPT

-404 ARGVATIVETILE
+404 ARGVATVVETILE
-417 WIDVLVVTAFLG
+417 WIDVLVVTTFLG

-451 TGRVVTGPSISAALA
+451 TGRVVTAPSISAALA

-472 ARDIFLSTTRVLTAL
+472 AREIFLSTTRVLTAL

-501 LLGFFGKGFEA
+501 LLHFFGKGFEA

-601 AREMAPSLFLGAA
+601 VREMAPSLFLGAA
-614 VPTVCALASLAF
+614 VPTACALASLAV

-647 VLYRFRKALGIE
+647 VLFRFRKALGIE

>member
-35 RESGEYIEPVVE
+35 RESGEYVEPVVE
-47 QGESLAESSA
+47 QADPQAESSA

-83 ARGFASEEL
+83 AQGFAPKESLPESLVADSEAT
-92 LPDSLEAGSSESGT
+92 DSADT
-106 STAGSSA
+106 SA
-113 ANATAVVG
+113 AVAG
-121 AHLSGSRRVA
+121 AHLPGSRRVA
-131 SATAESVEKAQ
+131 SATAESADSK
-142 EEKTPNEKAKP
+142 
-153 SASGAQADSASAKS
+153 AQADSGSAKDAP
-167 VPVKKAPGK
+167 VNTPVNAPVKKAPTKG
-176 AKQPSLAKSGS
+176 KQPSLAKSGS

-272 VLLVAGVYIYTEIV
+272 VLLVAGVYIYTELV
-286 PMAPQYQAAM
+286 PMAPEYQAAM
-296 RVSSAFVLIA
+296 RVSSAFVLVA

-314 ALRGLHRVVTFTLLQ
+314 ALRGLHRVVTFTVLQ

-356 AWTIP
+356 AWTVP

-383 EVLSSEDSPP
+383 EVLPSEDSPA

-404 ARGVATIVETILE
+404 ARGVATVVETILE

-438 VNRCVRV
+438 V
-445 GTMIEH
+445 
-451 TGRVVTGPSISAALA
+451 
-466 TRQLDR
+466 
-472 ARDIFLSTTRVLTAL
+472 
-487 SWPFYLSLAFFGPV
+487 
-501 LLGFFGKGFEA
+501 
-512 GAGILWVIC
+512 
-521 PAAMLSMSAGGV
+521 
-533 QSVLLM
+533 
-539 SGKSRW
+539 
-545 QLLNKLSSLVVAVTL
+545 VAVL
-560 NFTLVPVWGLYGAVT
+560 PLSGVLWSGAV
-575 AWASALLI
+575 
-583 DTFLASYQVFR
+583 
-594 LVGIRAS
+594 
-601 AREMAPSLFLGAA
+601 
-614 VPTVCALASLAF
+614 AF
-626 LGQSVLG
+626 L
-633 VIVYVV
+633 
-639 LLVPVYGA
+639 
-647 VLYRFRKALGIE
+647 R
-659 RFLSARR
+659 
-666 AKS
+666 

>member
-1 MTKNQSPRGLDT
+1 MTKNQSPRGLET
-13 SAVSSFEDAYSTGGH
+13 TAVSAFDDAYSTGGH

-35 RESGEYIEPVVE
+35 RESGEYVEPVVE
-47 QGESLAESSA
+47 QADSLAESSA

-83 ARGFASEEL
+83 ARGFASEES
-92 LPDSLEAGSSESGT
+92 LPDSVEAGSLGSGT
-106 STAGSSA
+106 SAAGSSA
-113 ANATAVVG
+113 ANATAVAG
-121 AHLSGSRRVA
+121 AHLAGSRRVA
-131 SATAESVEKAQ
+131 PATAESANKVQ
-142 EEKTPNEKAKP
+142 CEKTDSSVAVAET
-153 SASGAQADSASAKS
+153 DSASAKS
-167 VPVKKAPGK
+167 APVKKTPGK
-176 AKQPSLAKSGS
+176 GKQPSLAKSGS

-216 GEFFRLMALFAIAIS
+216 GEFFRLMALFAISIS

-272 VLLVAGVYIYTEIV
+272 VLLVAGVYIYTELV
-286 PMAPQYQAAM
+286 PMAPEYQAAM
-296 RVSSAFVLIA
+296 RVSSAFILVA

-356 AWTIP
+356 AWTVP
-361 VAITAVVALWL
+361 VAITAVVALWR

-383 EVLSSEDSPP
+383 EVLPSEDSPT

-404 ARGVATIVETILE
+404 ARGVATVVETILE
-417 WIDVLVVTAFLG
+417 WIDVLVVAAFLG
-429 AAAGGIYGA
+429 AAAGGVYGA

-445 GTMIEH
+445 GAMIEH

-472 ARDIFLSTTRVLTAL
+472 AREIFLSTTRVLTAL

-501 LLGFFGKGFEA
+501 LLGFFGKGFED

-601 AREMAPSLFLGAA
+601 LREMAPSLFLGAA
-614 VPTVCALASLAF
+614 VPTACALVSLTF

-633 VIVYVV
+633 LIVYVV

>member
-1 MTKNQSPRGLDT
+1 MTKNQSPRGLET
-13 SAVSSFEDAYSTGGH
+13 TAVSAFDDAYSTGGH

-35 RESGEYIEPVVE
+35 RESGEYVEPVVE
-47 QGESLAESSA
+47 QADSLAESSA

-83 ARGFASEEL
+83 ARGFASEES
-92 LPDSLEAGSSESGT
+92 LPDSVEAGSLGSGT
-106 STAGSSA
+106 SAAGSSA
-113 ANATAVVG
+113 ANATAVAG
-121 AHLSGSRRVA
+121 AHLAGSRRVA
-131 SATAESVEKAQ
+131 PATAESANKVQ
-142 EEKTPNEKAKP
+142 CEKTDSSVAVAET
-153 SASGAQADSASAKS
+153 DSASAKS
-167 VPVKKAPGK
+167 APVKKTPGK
-176 AKQPSLAKSGS
+176 GKQPSLAKSGS

-216 GEFFRLMALFAIAIS
+216 GEFFRLMALFAISIS

-272 VLLVAGVYIYTEIV
+272 VLLVAGVYIYTELV
-286 PMAPQYQAAM
+286 PMAPEYQAAM
-296 RVSSAFVLIA
+296 RVSSAFILVA

-356 AWTIP
+356 AWTVP
-361 VAITAVVALWL
+361 VAITAVVALWR

-383 EVLSSEDSPP
+383 EVLPSEDSPT

-404 ARGVATIVETILE
+404 ARGVATVVETILE
-417 WIDVLVVTAFLG
+417 WIDVLVVAAFLG
-429 AAAGGIYGA
+429 AAAGGVYGA

-445 GTMIEH
+445 GAMIEH

-472 ARDIFLSTTRVLTAL
+472 AREIFLSTTRVLTAL

-501 LLGFFGKGFEA
+501 LLGFFGKGFES

-601 AREMAPSLFLGAA
+601 VREMAPSLFLGAA
-614 VPTVCALASLAF
+614 VPTACALVSLTF

-633 VIVYVV
+633 LIVYVV

-647 VLYRFRKALGIE
+647 VLFRFRKALGIE

>member
-1 MTKNQSPRGLDT
+1 MTKDQSPRGLDT
-13 SAVSSFEDAYSTGGH
+13 ASVSSFDDAYSMGGH

-35 RESGEYIEPVVE
+35 RESGEYVDPVVE
-47 QGESLAESSA
+47 QSDSQAESSA

-83 ARGFASEEL
+83 AQGFAPEKSL
-92 LPDSLEAGSSESGT
+92 SDSLEASSSGT
-106 STAGSSA
+106 STAGSSEA
-113 ANATAVVG
+113 SSATVVG
-121 AHLSGSRRVA
+121 AHLPGSRRTA
-131 SATAESVEKAQ
+131 SATVESADSKAQ
-142 EEKTPNEKAKP
+142 T
-153 SASGAQADSASAKS
+153 DSASAKDA
-167 VPVKKAPGK
+167 PAKKAPTKG
-176 AKQPSLAKSGS
+176 KQPSLAKSGS

-204 MVVSNGIGAEGS
+204 MVVSNGIGTEGS

-259 LIRYGLIPSLVTS
+259 LIRYGLIPALMTS
-272 VLLVAGVYIYTEIV
+272 MLLVAGVYIYTEVV
-286 PMAPQYQAAM
+286 PMAPEYQSAM
-296 RVSSAFVLIA
+296 RVSSAFVLVA

-314 ALRGLHRVVTFTLLQ
+314 ALRGLHRVVTFTVLQ

-356 AWTIP
+356 AWTVP

-372 LERAFPSEEHV
+372 LERAFPNEEHV
-383 EVLSSEDSPP
+383 EVLPSEDSPT

-404 ARGVATIVETILE
+404 ARGVATVVETILE
-417 WIDVLVVTAFLG
+417 WIDVLVVTTFLG

-472 ARDIFLSTTRVLTAL
+472 AREIFLSTTRVLTAL

-501 LLGFFGKGFEA
+501 LLHFFGKGFEA

-601 AREMAPSLFLGAA
+601 VREMAPSLFLGAA
-614 VPTVCALASLAF
+614 VPTACALASLAV

-647 VLYRFRKALGIE
+647 VLFRFRKALGIE

>member
-1 MTKNQSPRGLDT
+1 MTKNQSPRGLET
-13 SAVSSFEDAYSTGGH
+13 TAVSAFDDAYSTGGH

-35 RESGEYIEPVVE
+35 RESGEYVEPVVE
-47 QGESLAESSA
+47 QADSLAESSA

-83 ARGFASEEL
+83 ARGFASEES
-92 LPDSLEAGSSESGT
+92 LPDSVEAGSLGSGT
-106 STAGSSA
+106 SAAGSSA
-113 ANATAVVG
+113 ANDTAVAG
-121 AHLSGSRRVA
+121 AHLAGSRRVA
-131 SATAESVEKAQ
+131 PATAESANKVQ
-142 EEKTPNEKAKP
+142 CEKTDSSVAVAET
-153 SASGAQADSASAKS
+153 DSASAKS
-167 VPVKKAPGK
+167 APVKKTPGK
-176 AKQPSLAKSGS
+176 GKQPSLAKSGS

-216 GEFFRLMALFAIAIS
+216 GEFFRLMALFAISIS

-272 VLLVAGVYIYTEIV
+272 VLLVAGVYIYTELV
-286 PMAPQYQAAM
+286 PMAPEYQAAM
-296 RVSSAFVLIA
+296 RVSSAFILVA

-356 AWTIP
+356 AWTVP
-361 VAITAVVALWL
+361 VAITAVVALWR

-383 EVLSSEDSPP
+383 EVLPSEDSPT

-404 ARGVATIVETILE
+404 ARGVATVVETILE
-417 WIDVLVVTAFLG
+417 WIDVLVVAAFLG
-429 AAAGGIYGA
+429 AAAGGVYGA

-445 GTMIEH
+445 GAMIEH

-472 ARDIFLSTTRVLTAL
+472 AREIFLSTTRVLTAL

-601 AREMAPSLFLGAA
+601 LREMAPSLFLGAA
-614 VPTVCALASLAF
+614 VPTACALVSLTF

-633 VIVYVV
+633 LIVYVV

-647 VLYRFRKALGIE
+647 VLFRFRKALGIE

>member
-1 MTKNQSPRGLDT
+1 MTNPADMASG
-13 SAVSSFEDAYSTGGH
+13 GGH
-28 PSRRARL
+28 PRRRARL
-35 RESGEYIEPVVE
+35 RKEA
-47 QGESLAESSA
+47 QALAEEVA
-57 DEFAPTVDDIRSGR
+57 LAEEYDEFVPTMDDIRSGR

-76 ALSIVPP
+76 ALPIVPP
-83 ARGFASEEL
+83 ARDFAS
-92 LPDSLEAGSSESGT
+92 AGDGSAFSES
-106 STAGSSA
+106 SPSVASA
-113 ANATAVVG
+113 ESADVRPGG
-121 AHLSGSRRVA
+121 AHRGGSRRMMR
-131 SATAESVEKAQ
+131 SGSV
-142 EEKTPNEKAKP
+142 
-153 SASGAQADSASAKS
+153 SGASSASAVQATK
-167 VPVKKAPGK
+167 VGQGK
-176 AKQPSLAKSGS
+176 KQPSLAKSGS

-204 MVVSNGIGAEGS
+204 MVVSNGIGAAGS

-242 RTMSAQRAL
+242 RTISAQRAL
-251 GRYGVLPQ
+251 GRYGLLPQ
-259 LIRYGLIPSLVTS
+259 LIRYGLVPSLVTS
-272 VLLVAGVYIYTEIV
+272 VFLIAGVYVYSFLV
-286 PMAPQYQAAM
+286 PMAPEYQAAM

-314 ALRGLHRVVTFTLLQ
+314 ALRGLHRVVTFTVLQ

-356 AWTIP
+356 AWTVP
-361 VAITAVVALWL
+361 VAITAIVALWL
-372 LERAFPSEEHV
+372 LERAFPNEEHM
-383 EVLSSEDSPP
+383 EVLPSEDSPE
-393 ETFRSFWGFSS
+393 ETFRSFWSFSS
-404 ARGVATIVETILE
+404 ARGVATVVETILE

-429 AAAGGIYGA
+429 AAAGGVYGA

-466 TRQLDR
+466 TRQLNR

-501 LLGFFGKGFEA
+501 LLHFFGKGFES

-545 QLLNKLSSLVVAVTL
+545 QLLNKLSSLVVAVVL

-575 AWASALLI
+575 AWSSALLI

-601 AREMAPSLFLGAA
+601 WREMAPSLFLGAA
-614 VPTVCALASLAF
+614 VPTVCALVALLL

-633 VIVYVV
+633 VIVYAV
-639 LLVPVYGA
+639 LLVPVYGG
-647 VLYRFRKALGIE
+647 VLFRFRKALGIE

-666 AKS
+666 AKSVTS

>member
-13 SAVSSFEDAYSTGGH
+13 SAVSSFDDAYSTGGH

-35 RESGEYIEPVVE
+35 RESGEYVEPAAE
-47 QGESLAESSA
+47 EAESSA

-83 ARGFASEEL
+83 AQGFA
-92 LPDSLEAGSSESGT
+92 PKDSLPESLVVGSEAT
-106 STAGSSA
+106 DSA
-113 ANATAVVG
+113 DASATAAAG
-121 AHLSGSRRVA
+121 AHLPGSRRIA
-131 SATAESVEKAQ
+131 SATAESADSK
-142 EEKTPNEKAKP
+142 
-153 SASGAQADSASAKS
+153 AQADSGS
-167 VPVKKAPGK
+167 VKDAPVNTLVKKAPAKG
-176 AKQPSLAKSGS
+176 KQPSLAKSGS

-259 LIRYGLIPSLVTS
+259 LIRYGLVPSLVTS

-286 PMAPQYQAAM
+286 PMAPEYQAAM
-296 RVSSAFVLIA
+296 RVSSAFVLVA

-314 ALRGLHRVVTFTLLQ
+314 ALRGLHRVVTFTILQ

-356 AWTIP
+356 AWTVP
-361 VAITAVVALWL
+361 VAVTAIVALWL
-372 LERAFPSEEHV
+372 LERAFPNEEHV
-383 EVLSSEDSPP
+383 EVLPSEHSPT

-472 ARDIFLSTTRVLTAL
+472 AREIFLSTTRVLTAL

-501 LLGFFGKGFEA
+501 LLHFFGKGFEA

-545 QLLNKLSSLVVAVTL
+545 QLLNKLSSLAVAVTL

-601 AREMAPSLFLGAA
+601 TREMAPSLFLGAA
-614 VPTVCALASLAF
+614 VPTACALASLAV

>member
-13 SAVSSFEDAYSTGGH
+13 SAVSSFDDAYSTGGH

-35 RESGEYIEPVVE
+35 RESGEYVEPAAE
-47 QGESLAESSA
+47 EAESSA

-83 ARGFASEEL
+83 AQGFA
-92 LPDSLEAGSSESGT
+92 PKDSLPESLVVGSEAT
-106 STAGSSA
+106 DSA
-113 ANATAVVG
+113 DASATAAAG
-121 AHLSGSRRVA
+121 AHLPGSRRIA
-131 SATAESVEKAQ
+131 SATAESADSK
-142 EEKTPNEKAKP
+142 
-153 SASGAQADSASAKS
+153 AQADSGS
-167 VPVKKAPGK
+167 VKDAPVNTLVKKAPAKG
-176 AKQPSLAKSGS
+176 KQPSLAKSGS

-259 LIRYGLIPSLVTS
+259 LIRYGLVPSLVTS

-286 PMAPQYQAAM
+286 PIAPEYQAAM
-296 RVSSAFVLIA
+296 RVSSAFVLVA

-314 ALRGLHRVVTFTLLQ
+314 ALRGLHRVVTFTILQ

-356 AWTIP
+356 AWTVP
-361 VAITAVVALWL
+361 VAVTAIVALWL
-372 LERAFPSEEHV
+372 LERAFPNEEHV
-383 EVLSSEDSPP
+383 EVLPSEHSPT

-472 ARDIFLSTTRVLTAL
+472 AREIFLSTTRVLTAL

-501 LLGFFGKGFEA
+501 LLHFFGKGFEA

-545 QLLNKLSSLVVAVTL
+545 QLLNKLSSLAVAVTL

-601 AREMAPSLFLGAA
+601 TREMAPSLFLGAA
-614 VPTVCALASLAF
+614 VPTACALASLAV

-647 VLYRFRKALGIE
+647 VLYRFRKALGVE

>member
-1 MTKNQSPRGLDT
+1 MTKDQSPRGLDT
-13 SAVSSFEDAYSTGGH
+13 ASVSSFDDAYSMGGH

-35 RESGEYIEPVVE
+35 RESGEYVDPVVE
-47 QGESLAESSA
+47 QSDSQAESSA

-83 ARGFASEEL
+83 AQGFAPEKSL
-92 LPDSLEAGSSESGT
+92 SDSLEASSSGT
-106 STAGSSA
+106 STAGSSEA
-113 ANATAVVG
+113 SSATVVG
-121 AHLSGSRRVA
+121 AHLPGSRRTA
-131 SATAESVEKAQ
+131 SATVESADSKAQ
-142 EEKTPNEKAKP
+142 T
-153 SASGAQADSASAKS
+153 DSASAKDA
-167 VPVKKAPGK
+167 PAKKAPTKG
-176 AKQPSLAKSGS
+176 KQPSLAKSGS

-204 MVVSNGIGAEGS
+204 MVVSNGIGTEGS

-259 LIRYGLIPSLVTS
+259 LIRYGLIPVLMTS
-272 VLLVAGVYIYTEIV
+272 MLLVAGVYIYTEVV
-286 PMAPQYQAAM
+286 PMAPEYQSAM
-296 RVSSAFVLIA
+296 RVSSAFVLVA

-314 ALRGLHRVVTFTLLQ
+314 ALRGLHRVVTFTVLQ

-356 AWTIP
+356 AWTVP

-372 LERAFPSEEHV
+372 LERAFPNEEHV
-383 EVLSSEDSPP
+383 EVLPSEDSPT

-404 ARGVATIVETILE
+404 ARGVATVVETILE
-417 WIDVLVVTAFLG
+417 WIDVLVVTTFLG

-472 ARDIFLSTTRVLTAL
+472 AREIFLSTTRVLTAL

-501 LLGFFGKGFEA
+501 LLHFFGKGFEA

-601 AREMAPSLFLGAA
+601 VREMAPSLFLGAA
-614 VPTVCALASLAF
+614 VPTACALASLAV

-647 VLYRFRKALGIE
+647 VLFRFRKALGIE

>member
-1 MTKNQSPRGLDT
+1 MTKNQSPRGLET
-13 SAVSSFEDAYSTGGH
+13 TAVSAFDDAYSTGGH

-35 RESGEYIEPVVE
+35 RESGEYVDPVVE
-47 QGESLAESSA
+47 QADSQAESST

-131 SATAESVEKAQ
+131 SATAESADSK
-142 EEKTPNEKAKP
+142 
-153 SASGAQADSASAKS
+153 AQADSASVKDAP
-167 VPVKKAPGK
+167 VNTPVKKAPAKG
-176 AKQPSLAKSGS
+176 KQPSLAKSGS

-272 VLLVAGVYIYTEIV
+272 VLLVAGVYIYTEMV
-286 PMAPQYQAAM
+286 PMAPEYQAAM
-296 RVSSAFVLIA
+296 RVSSAFVLVA

-356 AWTIP
+356 AWTVP

-372 LERAFPSEEHV
+372 LERAFPNEEHV
-383 EVLSSEDSPP
+383 EVLPSEEAPT

-404 ARGVATIVETILE
+404 ARGVATVVETILE

-472 ARDIFLSTTRVLTAL
+472 AREIFLSTTRVLTAL

-501 LLGFFGKGFEA
+501 LLGFFGKGFES

-601 AREMAPSLFLGAA
+601 VREMAPSLFLGAA

>member
-1 MTKNQSPRGLDT
+1 MTNNQSPRGLET
-13 SAVSSFEDAYSTGGH
+13 SAVSSFDDAYSMGGH

-35 RESGEYIEPVVE
+35 RESGEYVDPVVE
-47 QGESLAESSA
+47 QSDSQAESSA

-83 ARGFASEEL
+83 AQGFVFEES
-92 LPDSLEAGSSESGT
+92 LPDSLEASSSGT
-106 STAGSSA
+106 SDAGSSA
-113 ANATAVVG
+113 ASATAVAG
-121 AHLSGSRRVA
+121 AHLSGSRRTA
-131 SATAESVEKAQ
+131 SATVESADSKAQ
-142 EEKTPNEKAKP
+142 T
-153 SASGAQADSASAKS
+153 DSASAKDA
-167 VPVKKAPGK
+167 PAKKAPTKG
-176 AKQPSLAKSGS
+176 KQPSLAKSGS

-204 MVVSNGIGAEGS
+204 MVVSNGIGTEGS

-259 LIRYGLIPSLVTS
+259 LIRYGLIPALMTS
-272 VLLVAGVYIYTEIV
+272 MLLVAGVYIYTEVV
-286 PMAPQYQAAM
+286 PMAPEYQSAM
-296 RVSSAFVLIA
+296 RVSSAFVLVA

-314 ALRGLHRVVTFTLLQ
+314 ALRGLHRVVTFTVLQ

-356 AWTIP
+356 AWTVP

-372 LERAFPSEEHV
+372 LERAFPNEEHV
-383 EVLSSEDSPP
+383 EVLPSEDSPT

-404 ARGVATIVETILE
+404 ARGVATVVETILE
-417 WIDVLVVTAFLG
+417 WIDVLVVTTFLG

-472 ARDIFLSTTRVLTAL
+472 AREIFLSTTRVLTAL

-501 LLGFFGKGFEA
+501 LLHFFGKGFEA

-601 AREMAPSLFLGAA
+601 VREMAPSLFLGAA
-614 VPTVCALASLAF
+614 VPTACALASLAV

-633 VIVYVV
+633 VIGYVV

-647 VLYRFRKALGIE
+647 VLFRFRKALGIE

>member
-1 MTKNQSPRGLDT
+1 MTKNQSPRGLET
-13 SAVSSFEDAYSTGGH
+13 SAVSAFDDAYSTGGH

-35 RESGEYIEPVVE
+35 RESGEYVEPVVE
-47 QGESLAESSA
+47 LTDSQVESSA

-83 ARGFASEEL
+83 ARGFASEES
-92 LPDSLEAGSSESGT
+92 LPDSVEAGSLGSGT
-106 STAGSSA
+106 SAAGSSA
-113 ANATAVVG
+113 ANATAVAG
-121 AHLSGSRRVA
+121 AHLAGSRRVA
-131 SATAESVEKAQ
+131 PATAESANKVQ
-142 EEKTPNEKAKP
+142 CEKTDSSVAVAET
-153 SASGAQADSASAKS
+153 DSASAKS
-167 VPVKKAPGK
+167 APVKKTPGK
-176 AKQPSLAKSGS
+176 GKQPSLAKSGS

-216 GEFFRLMALFAIAIS
+216 GEFFRLMALFAISIS

-272 VLLVAGVYIYTEIV
+272 VLLVAGVYIYTELV
-286 PMAPQYQAAM
+286 PMAPEYQAAM
-296 RVSSAFVLIA
+296 RVSSAFILVA

-356 AWTIP
+356 AWTVP
-361 VAITAVVALWL
+361 VAITAVVALWR

-383 EVLSSEDSPP
+383 EVLPSEDSPT

-404 ARGVATIVETILE
+404 ARGVATVVETILE
-417 WIDVLVVTAFLG
+417 WIDVLVVAAFLG
-429 AAAGGIYGA
+429 AAAGGVYGA

-445 GTMIEH
+445 GAMIEH

-472 ARDIFLSTTRVLTAL
+472 AREIFLSTTRVLTAL

-601 AREMAPSLFLGAA
+601 LREMAPSLFLGAA
-614 VPTVCALASLAF
+614 VPTACALVSLTF

-633 VIVYVV
+633 LIVYVV

>member
-1 MTKNQSPRGLDT
+1 MTKNQSPRGLET
-13 SAVSSFEDAYSTGGH
+13 SAVSAFDDAYSTGGH

-35 RESGEYIEPVVE
+35 RESGEYVEPVVE
-47 QGESLAESSA
+47 LTDSQVESSA

-83 ARGFASEEL
+83 ARGFAPEKSL
-92 LPDSLEAGSSESGT
+92 SDSLEASSSGT
-106 STAGSSA
+106 STAGSSEA
-113 ANATAVVG
+113 SSATVVG
-121 AHLSGSRRVA
+121 AHLPGSRRTA
-131 SATAESVEKAQ
+131 SATVESADSKAQ
-142 EEKTPNEKAKP
+142 T
-153 SASGAQADSASAKS
+153 DSASAKDA
-167 VPVKKAPGK
+167 PAKDAPAKKAPTKG
-176 AKQPSLAKSGS
+176 KQPSLAKSGS

-259 LIRYGLIPSLVTS
+259 LIQYGLIPSLVTS
-272 VLLVAGVYIYTEIV
+272 VLLVAGVYIYTEVV
-286 PMAPQYQAAM
+286 PMAPEYQSAM
-296 RVSSAFVLIA
+296 RVSSAFVLVA

-314 ALRGLHRVVTFTLLQ
+314 ALRGLHRVVTFTVLQ

-344 VLFSGQLMDLVY
+344 VLFSGQLMELVY

-372 LERAFPSEEHV
+372 LERAFPNEEHV
-383 EVLSSEDSPP
+383 EVLPSEDSPT

-404 ARGVATIVETILE
+404 ARGVATVVETILE

-472 ARDIFLSTTRVLTAL
+472 AREIFLSTTRVLTAL

-501 LLGFFGKGFEA
+501 LLHFFGKGFEA

-601 AREMAPSLFLGAA
+601 VREMAPSLFLGAA
-614 VPTVCALASLAF
+614 VPTACALASLAV

-647 VLYRFRKALGIE
+647 VLFRFRKALGIE

>member
-1 MTKNQSPRGLDT
+1 MTKNQSPRGLET
-13 SAVSSFEDAYSTGGH
+13 AAVSAFDDAYSTGGH

-35 RESGEYIEPVVE
+35 HESGEYVEPVAE
-47 QGESLAESSA
+47 QADSQAEFSA

-83 ARGFASEEL
+83 AQGFASEES
-92 LPDSLEAGSSESGT
+92 LPNSLEAGSSESGT
-106 STAGSSA
+106 SATGSSA
-113 ANATAVVG
+113 ANATAVAG

-131 SATAESVEKAQ
+131 SATAESAGSKAQ
-142 EEKTPNEKAKP
+142 T
-153 SASGAQADSASAKS
+153 DSASAKS
-167 VPVKKAPGK
+167 APVKKAPAKG
-176 AKQPSLAKSGS
+176 KQPSLAKSGS

-216 GEFFRLMALFAIAIS
+216 GEFFRLMALFAISIS

-272 VLLVAGVYIYTEIV
+272 VLLVAGVYIYTGIV
-286 PMAPQYQAAM
+286 PMAPEYQAAM
-296 RVSSAFVLIA
+296 RVSSAFVLVA

-383 EVLSSEDSPP
+383 EVLPSEDAPT

-404 ARGVATIVETILE
+404 ARGVATVVETILE

-429 AAAGGIYGA
+429 AAAGGVYGA

-445 GTMIEH
+445 GAMIEH

-472 ARDIFLSTTRVLTAL
+472 AREIFLSTTRVLTAL

-601 AREMAPSLFLGAA
+601 VREMAPSLFLGAA
-614 VPTVCALASLAF
+614 VPTVCALVSLAF